1 LRAADFRFN
10 EDRTEV
16 QCRVCN
22 DHIAEELKSWI
33 LVKNGASHL
42 TKPPHL
48 QAVRLAKER
57 EMRAIR
63 LEEERAAASATD
75 RLREIQFVAPSFPG
89 PVGATSS
96 AQVSDAEREMWDNY
110 RMNGAEFSAGDNVE
124 KPEMEEQRL
133 QKEAEIFGLW
143 NPEATA
149 SKLGFG
155 LENAEGGQEEEDD
168 DWLAEVIGN
177 IGESCAF
184 AQGGREKHR
193 VAKCWFVSITWLM

>member
-1 LRAADFRFN
+1 MPPKGTSKLRDEDFRFN

-22 DHIAEELKSWI
+22 DHIASELRRWI

-57 EMRAIR
+57 EMRVIR
-63 LEEERAAASATD
+63 LEGERGAASATD

-96 AQVSDAEREMWDNY
+96 AQVSDAERKMWDNY

-133 QKEAEIFGLW
+133 RKEAEIFGLW
-143 NPEATA
+143 KAPGNST
-149 SKLGFG
+149 KG
-155 LENAEGGQEEEDD
+155 LSEK
-168 DWLAEVIGN
+168 V
-177 IGESCAF
+177 AF
-184 AQGGREKHR
+184 
-193 VAKCWFVSITWLM
+193 